1 MAGLLPPG
9 PASPPGSGRRPV
21 RSPSG
26 LPSGRPQGSPSHRPA
41 VVHLLGFAGVG
52 KRTIGAALVDLVPRD
67 EHRFVLVD
75 NHLTG
80 NAVIAAVH
88 GDSRAPIDPRVWP
101 HVHEVRA
108 HVMAAITELG
118 PPGWTYV
125 FTNLLVDEVPS
136 PTLGRIRA
144 LAEHRS
150 APYVPVV
157 LHCAEPEHRRRI
169 DTPERA
175 AGHKWTDPRAV
186 RHHAATHTLTRPD
199 SPHLLDLDV
208 TTLAPAEAAERIRAH
223 LDRVLRPGPGG
234 GATGVRPDG

>member
-1 MAGLLPPG
+1 MT
-9 PASPPGSGRRPV
+9 
-21 RSPSG
+21 
-26 LPSGRPQGSPSHRPA
+26 RPA

-52 KRTIGAALVDLVPRD
+52 KKTIGAALVGLVPRD

-75 NHLTG
+75 NHLSG

-88 GDSRAPIDPRVWP
+88 GDTTEPIDPRVWP
-101 HVHEVRA
+101 HVHGVRA

-150 APYVPVV
+150 APYVPIV
-157 LHCAEPEHRRRI
+157 LHCDEAEHRHRI
-169 DTPERA
+169 VTPERA
-175 AGHKWTDPRAV
+175 EGHKWTDPDAV
-186 RHHAATHTLTRPD
+186 RSHATTHTLTRPD
-199 SPHLLDLDV
+199 SPHLVDLDV
-208 TTLAPAEAAERIRAH
+208 THLTPEQAAARIRAH
-223 LDRVLRPGPGG
+223 LDDV
-234 GATGVRPDG
+234 GA